1 MSQSLGSDL
10 KSHVNQSD
18 KGSFKSFVTS
28 CTKVFKSFKKEKS
41 KERLSMDKMTRDTC
55 LNMVR
60 IGSQLHKDTYKVLKT
75 EIKDAKSIYEI
86 MGKKTI
92 VNFKRYE
99 KFF

>member
-1 MSQSLGSDL
+1 
-10 KSHVNQSD
+10 
-18 KGSFKSFVTS
+18 
-28 CTKVFKSFKKEKS
+28 
-41 KERLSMDKMTRDTC
+41 MDKMTRDTC

-92 VNFKRYE
+92 VNFKTYE
-99 KFF
+99 KFC